1 MSDKFVSGD
10 LNLFNN
16 NERPFG
22 KHFRLNIADLFKMKY
37 LRVTMEPLSCE
48 KKVIHFC
55 PSENCLLHL

>member
-1 MSDKFVSGD
+1 MSDKFVCGD

-48 KKVIHFC
+48 KM
-55 PSENCLLHL
+55 